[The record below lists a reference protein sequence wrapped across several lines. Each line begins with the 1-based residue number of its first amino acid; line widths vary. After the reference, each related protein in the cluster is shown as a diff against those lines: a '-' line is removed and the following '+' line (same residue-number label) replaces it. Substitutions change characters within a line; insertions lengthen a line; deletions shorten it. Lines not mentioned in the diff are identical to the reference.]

1 MEMFLTYTI
10 SGIVLGSVYALTA
23 VGYSIVYG
31 VLELVNFAHG
41 TVFMVGAFLMY
52 IFCTLLG
59 LPMLVS
65 AVLAILSTGL
75 IGILYERIALR
86 PLRLKNLPKF
96 CFLICTIGVSIV
108 LENIL
113 FVTLG
118 SEARLFPTIAEG
130 KYFPVLGVNLS
141 VVQLLIM
148 AATVVLMLAL
158 VIFLRRSP
166 VGMAMRATAQN
177 RTATELMGISVDMIV
192 SLTFFLGSALAA
204 ISGIFYCMAYRSVS
218 TGIGAQ
224 ITQKTF
230 ASTVLGGIGEI
241 SGAVIGGLILGLTES
256 YTSGYIG
263 CEYRDIAAFI
273 VLILALLIRPY
284 GLMGKPAQKKV

>member
-1 MEMFLTYTI
+1 MFLTYTI

-52 IFCTLLG
+52 ILNVLLG
-59 LPMLVS
+59 VPLLP
-65 AVLAILSTGL
+65 AIVLAIVLTGG

-86 PLRLKNLPKF
+86 PLRLRNLPKF
-96 CFLICTIGVSIV
+96 CFLICTIGASIV
-108 LENIL
+108 MENIL
-113 FVTLG
+113 FVTMG
-118 SEARLFPTIAEG
+118 SEARLYPTLMEG
-130 KYFPVLGVNLS
+130 RYFPVLGVNLS
-141 VVQLLIM
+141 FVQILIM
-148 AATVVLMLAL
+148 VIAVLLMVAL
-158 VIFLRRSP
+158 VIFLKKSP
-166 VGMAMRATAQN
+166 LGMAMRATAQN
-177 RTATELMGISVDMIV
+177 RTATELMGISVDAIV
-192 SLTFFLGSALAA
+192 SITFFLGSALAA
-204 ISGIFYCMAYRSVS
+204 VSGIFYCMAFRSVS

-241 SGAVIGGLILGLTES
+241 SGAVIGSLILGLTES

-263 CEYRDIAAFI
+263 SEYRDGAAFI
-273 VLILALLIRPY
+273 VLIAVLLIRPS
-284 GLMGKPAQKKV
+284 GLLGKPVQKKV

>member
-1 MEMFLTYTI
+1 MFLIYTI

-41 TVFMVGAFLMY
+41 TIFMVGAYLMY
-52 IFCTLLG
+52 ILCTLLG
-59 LPMLVS
+59 LPLLPS
-65 AVLAILSTGL
+65 AVLAIGATGL
-75 IGILYERIALR
+75 VGVAYERIALR
-86 PLRLKNLPKF
+86 PLRLRNLPKF

-113 FVTLG
+113 FVTMG
-118 SEARLFPTIAEG
+118 SEARLYPTLKEG
-130 KYFPVLGVNLS
+130 AYYSVLGVNLS
-141 VVQLLIM
+141 FVQLLIM
-148 AATVVLMLAL
+148 LVAVILMVAL
-158 VIFLRRSP
+158 VVFLKKSP
-166 VGMAMRATAQN
+166 LGMAMRATAQN
-177 RTATELMGISVDMIV
+177 RTATELMGISVDAIV
-192 SLTFFLGSALAA
+192 SITFFLGSALAA
-204 ISGIFYCMAYRSVS
+204 VSGIFYCMAFRSVS
-218 TGIGAQ
+218 TGIGSQ

-263 CEYRDIAAFI
+263 SEYRDVAAFI
-273 VLILALLIRPY
+273 VLIAVLLIRPS
-284 GLMGKPAQKKV
+284 GLLGKPAQKKV